1 MPKRFWAYALF
12 LVWQIFAS
20 FSISQAYAFSMDK
33 SSSLREQCEISLG
46 PDPISIVTYM
56 PDQSR
61 DRFCD
66 EFPFPGKILL
76 TFDLISTR
84 LRDLPIDIR
93 LVHEP
98 NGSLENETDL
108 GQHTVSFI
116 EQKIYPNGAIVIA
129 NNFSESGNYAAFLT
143 VHEPFGVTRTTRFGF
158 RIGGKL
164 LYYTPAIL
172 AAIFLFGLV
181 YAYCFGR
188 KRV

>member
-1 MPKRFWAYALF
+1 MPKRFSAYALF
-12 LVWQIFAS
+12 LIWHSFYS

-46 PDPISIVTYM
+46 ADAISIVSYM

-66 EFPFPGKILL
+66 EFPFPGNILL
-76 TFDLISTR
+76 TFDLISAR

-98 NGSLENETDL
+98 NGSLGNEQDL
-108 GQHTVSFI
+108 DKHTVSFT
-116 EQKIYPNGAIVIA
+116 EQKTYPAGAIVIS
-129 NNFSESGNYAAFLT
+129 NNFLQSGNYAAILT

-164 LYYTPAIL
+164 LYYTPAML
-172 AAIFLFGLV
+172 AAIFLFGMV
-181 YAYCFGR
+181 YAYCYGR
-188 KRV
+188 KRA